1 MGDPVDRCL
10 LAGTRHDRPPEPF
23 GHACGDLAPA
33 SLKVGLVGKLP
44 NSASSIRGD
53 LAPASFVG
61 IGGLLEC
68 DDCRPMRKPT
78 INLFVSRPNQF
89 NESLCNLWFLTCFR
103 LSTGFI
109 CYAIQEV
116 HREGKP
122 ISKLQFLA
130 AATALDRSTLN
141 LRMSATTALH
151 CVHCLRPTASAGQEG
166 EESWAF
172 RNGGRTLTVRPS
184 PRIATFGGIP
194 KPTVTLG
201 ACYIFVEHHEVPK
214 RQALVRQSVTGK
226 VLVGFG
232 EVA

>member
-1 MGDPVDRCL
+1 MCDVIDRCV

-78 INLFVSRPNQF
+78 INLFVFRPNRF
-89 NESLCNLWFLTCFR
+89 NENLCNIWFFTYFR
-103 LSTGFI
+103 LSTGFS
-109 CYAIQEV
+109 CYASQEV
-116 HREGKP
+116 HWEDKP

-141 LRMSATTALH
+141 LRMPATTALH
-151 CVHCLRPTASAGQEG
+151 CAHCLRPTPSAGQESAV
-166 EESWAF
+166 SWAF
-172 RNGGRTLTVRPS
+172 RNGGRTLTVGPS
-184 PRIATFGGIP
+184 PRIATFGEIP
-194 KPTVTLG
+194 KSTVTLG
-201 ACYIFVEHHEVPK
+201 ACHIFVEHREVPK
-214 RQALVRQSVTGK
+214 LQALVRQSVPCK